1 LNIEKTIMK
10 LHLAFL
16 LVLVTLV
23 IPSTADDEGIDIID
37 PSLGDLDLEASLT
50 LVSTTAD
57 AVTLRLSILNNNEE
71 ESRFFSRSSLPKTL
85 PDDVPKDLGLEMD
98 VFIVLSGEEQVN
110 YTAVAV
116 EREAL
121 TFPQGYEEI
130 PPGEAVEIE
139 FNILPLYDFPLQ
151 GSYSVSYAADDVA
164 LACDLTGENCILSIS
179 SNTVNVVLEASL
191 GRLLEDLT
199 SQNIRRLAD
208 QFQFCTEDQIQTIKD
223 AKKDALE
230 CAAKSCECLDTL
242 KGNEDNSYFEMF
254 FGDDKPRSLRAVKLR
269 FKKIKEALAGMISF
283 VCVPQAYCDGLK
295 IHPDD
300 EISSFI
306 FPSRSANPPLKPKEV
321 FICPGYFDKGTT
333 GKDTQKGTL
342 IHDVSQYRGGA
353 GTRNFAEGLEN
364 SKKLLPKYPG
374 RALRNADSYKYFC
387 ECLREG
393 GGGTWGDPHFK
404 TWLGSNFDFHGE
416 CDLVLLDA
424 PSFGGGQ
431 GFKVHV
437 RTQLSSNHQYSYV
450 SGLALQIGKD
460 ILEVAG
466 HGDYFF
472 NGHAGNPTTP
482 NKPKQIDGHPM
493 YYQSTE
499 KKRHTFTIDLP
510 NEQRLTVAEYRSFV
524 SVSFNSSGTM
534 NDFEDSVGLM
544 GSYSSGSKLGR
555 DGISV
560 FSEPNAFGFE
570 WQVRDEDV
578 HLFQDARPPQ
588 YPMTC
593 NMPDQEKQRRALQE
607 VTITKEQAEE
617 ACADWPEDDKEACV
631 FDVLAMED
639 LEMALFNR

>member
-1 LNIEKTIMK
+1 MK
-10 LHLAFL
+10 LYLAFL
-16 LVLVTLV
+16 LFVVTHVTPSIALDDTLPEEEIDLV
-23 IPSTADDEGIDIID
+23 D
-37 PSLGDLDLEASLT
+37 PSLGDLDLKASLS

-57 AVTLRLSILNNNEE
+57 AVTLRLSILNNNKE
-71 ESRFFSRSSLPKTL
+71 ESRFFSRSALPNIL
-85 PDDVPKDLGLEMD
+85 PDDVPKDLGLEKD
-98 VFIVLSGEEQVN
+98 VFMVMSGEEQAT
-110 YTAVAV
+110 YMAVAV
-116 EREAL
+116 EREPR

-130 PPGEAVEIE
+130 LPGAAIDVE
-139 FNILPLYDFPLQ
+139 FNILPLYDFPTQ
-151 GSYSVSYAADDVA
+151 GSYSVSYAAKEVA
-164 LACDLTGENCILSIS
+164 LACDSTGEKCILSVP
-179 SNTVNVVLEASL
+179 SNTVTIVVEASMDRFL
-191 GRLLEDLT
+191 QERS
-199 SQNIRRLAD
+199 SQNLRHLAD
-208 QFQFCTEDQIQTIKD
+208 TFLFCTKGQIDMIKG

-230 CAAKSCECLDTL
+230 CAAKSCECLESL

-254 FGDDKPRSLRAVKLR
+254 FGDDTPFNLDVVRRRFRAI
-269 FKKIKEALAGMISF
+269 KKYLAGMIFFS
-283 VCVPQAYCDGLK
+283 CVPKAYCDSLK
-295 IHPDD
+295 DDPKDVIYAYVIPSQSGYVYLCPD
-300 EISSFI
+300 
-306 FPSRSANPPLKPKEV
+306 
-321 FICPGYFDKGTT
+321 YFDKGTT
-333 GKDTQKGTL
+333 GKNTKKGTL
-342 IHDVSQYRGGA
+342 VHEVSHYEDGA
-353 GTRNFAEGLEN
+353 GTLDVVYGLKE
-364 SKKLLPKYPG
+364 SKKLLPKYPATA
-374 RALRNADSYKYFC
+374 RLNADNYKYFC

-393 GGGTWGDPHFK
+393 GSGTWGDPHFK

-460 ILEVAG
+460 VLEVAG

-472 NGHAGNPTTP
+472 NGQAGDPTTP

-524 SVSFNSSGTM
+524 SVSFNSSGTV

-578 HLFQDARPPQ
+578 HLFHDSRPPQ
-588 YPMTC
+588 FPMTC
-593 NMPDQEKQRRALQE
+593 NMPDQEKQRRALQG
-607 VTITKEQAEE
+607 VMITAEQAEK

-631 FDVLAMED
+631 FDVLAMDD
-639 LEMALFNR
+639 LEMASLT